1 MDAKEYQKLAARTL
15 IDRPD
20 FVIPD
25 QEIMAV
31 WDVIGLVGE
40 AGEVADLI
48 KKGVFHRHG
57 LDLPKIEEEL
67 GDILWYIAAL
77 CTTLGLDM
85 SQIMQAN
92 IEKLKVRYPNGYSSE
107 GSLRR
112 VDLYGDNIGREVG
125 STTPRPKPPKP
136 QENNRGW

>member
-1 MDAKEYQKLAARTL
+1 MRAEWSFKKEEVMDANEFQKLASRTL

-20 FVIPD
+20 FTIPD

-40 AGEVADLI
+40 SGEVADLT

-57 LDLPKIEEEL
+57 LDLPKIAEEL
-67 GDILWYIAAL
+67 GDTLWYVAAL

-85 SQIMQAN
+85 SAIMQAT
-92 IEKLKVRYPNGYSSE
+92 IDKLKVRYPNGYSSE
-107 GSLRR
+107 DSKRR
-112 VDLYGDNIGREVG
+112 VDIGEGG
-125 STTPRPKPPKP
+125 SDEGTT
-136 QENNRGW
+136 